1 MSFITFK
8 AKLGSSNIIELTKFL
23 SMTIIS
29 EFSKAIQEE
38 RLISPLKK
46 EEAANIPLVLKIK
59 IVFSLPYFDAENIF
73 VAPDSKK

>member
-1 MSFITFK
+1 MSFITF
-8 AKLGSSNIIELTKFL
+8 
-23 SMTIIS
+23 
-29 EFSKAIQEE
+29 
-38 RLISPLKK
+38 ISPLKK